1 MSHQKTREL
10 ANKLQ
15 QFWQSNGA
23 CAQFNYKTNATF
35 LDVIS
40 VINQIADFE
49 HTGFVGDLL
58 SRYEEQRS
66 LQDEKEHSLRSLFS
80 SSKSIEAEGES
91 SDSLWRGTFSKK
103 VFLSAGHSD
112 RDSGAVNE
120 ALKLREENVVQ
131 DFRNRVAM
139 FLRAMGVQ
147 VQTDGP
153 DTENWERDRAIA
165 LAAQCN
171 GVKIDFH
178 MNAGPMKATGIEVFS
193 DPQDK
198 PFAQQLAG
206 AVQSVIGTPLRGD
219 KGWKADTES
228 QHGNKGLAWIRR
240 LNNSYL
246 IELAFIS
253 NPADMQTFLSKRDDL
268 AKALAT
274 VIASKSR

>member
-1 MSHQKTREL
+1 MSYQKTRDL
-10 ANKLQ
+10 ASKLQ

-23 CAQFNYKTNATF
+23 CAQFNYQTNATF

-40 VINQIADFE
+40 VLNQIADFE
-49 HTGFVGDLL
+49 QTGFVGDLM

-66 LQDEKEHSLRSLFS
+66 LEDEKDFNLRQLLFQN
-80 SSKSIEAEGES
+80 KSRNEQP
-91 SDSLWRGTFSKK
+91 DVSLWRGTFSKT

-131 DFRNRVAM
+131 DIRNRVAM

-147 VQTDGP
+147 VKTDGP
-153 DTENWERDRAIA
+153 DAENWERDRAIA

-178 MNAGPMKATGIEVFS
+178 LNAGPTKATGIEVFS
-193 DPQDK
+193 DVQDK
-198 PFAQQLAG
+198 PFAQQLAST
-206 AVQSVIGTPLRGD
+206 VQSVLSTPLRGD

-246 IELAFIS
+246 IELAFLS
-253 NPADMQTFLSKRDDL
+253 NAADMQVFMSKRDEL
-268 AKALAT
+268 AKALA
-274 VIASKSR
+274 IAISEKCR